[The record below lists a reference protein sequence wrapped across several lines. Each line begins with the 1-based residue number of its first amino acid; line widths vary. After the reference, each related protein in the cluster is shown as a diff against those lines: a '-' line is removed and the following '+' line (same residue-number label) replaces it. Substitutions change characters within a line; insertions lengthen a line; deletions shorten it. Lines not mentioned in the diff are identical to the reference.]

1 MRILVKGLA
10 LTISILL
17 ILMFAAFG
25 GSYWFTL
32 HSLNK
37 TYEVTVTKLKIPDDS
52 LAILHGRHLAIAIT
66 KCPDCHGNDLGG
78 KVFIDDPAMGRIA
91 GPNITIGAGS
101 VVNNYSEKDWD
112 RAIRH
117 GINQKGHPL
126 IFMPSSE
133 YAQLSN
139 EDVSDLIA
147 YLQHL
152 PPVNRSV
159 PKSELYYL
167 GRALYTAGELPV
179 FHAELIDHTSVGKT
193 IVDSSNLVAYGKYL
207 AITGGC
213 TGCHGSKLTGGRIPG
228 TPPDF
233 PSAANLTMDPVHGI
247 GKWSYDDFSK
257 ALRTGKRPDGSKIDP
272 LMPWAATSK
281 MTDHEIQA
289 VWAYLKQLPIQNK

>member
-1 MRILVKGLA
+1 MRTILKGLA

-25 GSYWFTL
+25 GSYWYTI

-37 TYEVTVTKLKIPDDS
+37 TYNVKVRNLKIPGDS
-52 LAILHGRHLAIAIT
+52 PSIIRGHHLAVAIT

-78 KVFIDDPAMGRIA
+78 KVFIDDPSIGLIA
-91 GPNITIGAGS
+91 GPNITDGAGS
-101 VVNNYSEKDWD
+101 VVQNYTAKDWD

-133 YAQLSN
+133 YAHLN
-139 EDVSDLIA
+139 NGDVSDLIA
-147 YLQHL
+147 YLKQI

-159 PKSELYYL
+159 PKSEIRYL
-167 GRALYTAGELPV
+167 GRALYTAGKLPIL
-179 FHAELIDHTSVGKT
+179 HAELIDHASVGKT
-193 IVDSSNLVAYGKYL
+193 NVDSSNLVAYGRYI
-207 AITGGC
+207 AMAGGC
-213 TGCHGSKLTGGRIPG
+213 IGCHGSKLSGGRVPG

-233 PSAANLTMDPVHGI
+233 PNAANLTMDPVAGI
-247 GKWSYDDFSK
+247 GKWSYNDFSK
-257 ALRTGKRPDGSKIDP
+257 ALRTGIRPDGRKIDP
-272 LMPWAATSK
+272 FMPWAATSK

-289 VWAYLKQLPIQNK
+289 VWAYLKQLPNQK